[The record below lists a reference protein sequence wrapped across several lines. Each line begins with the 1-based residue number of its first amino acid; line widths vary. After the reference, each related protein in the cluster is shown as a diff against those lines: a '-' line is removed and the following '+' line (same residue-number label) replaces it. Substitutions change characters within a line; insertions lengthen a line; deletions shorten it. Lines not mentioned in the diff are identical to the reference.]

1 MAASEFKK
9 ELFEWGSATG
19 AAIFVFRYLSGGLFE
34 ALDEFAD
41 RMKTLR
47 ENWKGK

>member
-1 MAASEFKK
+1 MAASEFGK

-19 AAIFVFRYLSGGLFE
+19 AAIFVFRYLSGRLFE

-41 RMKTLR
+41 RMKALR
-47 ENWKGK
+47 EDRKGK